1 MLTIAPIYIAL
12 IALLFLW
19 LSLRVIAVRRRDHVS
34 LGDGGSNALQR
45 RIRAQGNCAEYAPI
59 GLLIVLAVELQGHP
73 GWIVHGLG
81 LCLLVGRVLHGIAL
95 TRAAPWMRGRV
106 TGMVLTF
113 TTLSL
118 GSLAL
123 LIGTLG

>member
-1 MLTIAPIYIAL
+1 MLAITPIYIAL

-19 LSLRVIAVRRRDHVS
+19 LSIRVIAVRRRDLVS
-34 LGDGGSNALQR
+34 LGDGGSGALQR

-81 LCLLVGRVLHGIAL
+81 LCLLVGRVLHGVAL
-95 TRAAPWMRGRV
+95 TRATPWMLGRV
-106 TGMVLTF
+106 SGMMLTF
-113 TTLSL
+113 VTLSL
-118 GSLAL
+118 GAVAL